1 MRDPGQPSQTS
12 GWLRGV
18 STGSMVRQLLDERA
32 DARLFQS
39 VRGSAGVRQ
48 QRLEYIPTLHSKI
61 KYFSAT
67 PNGGRCR
74 WMPRLLLFPQGTWIV
89 SPVGSATFVSGLH
102 SWSRP

>member
-1 MRDPGQPSQTS
+1 MVTRQPPQTS

-61 KYFSAT
+61 KYFCAT
-67 PNGGRCR
+67 PNGGRCSWIR
-74 WMPRLLLFPQGTWIV
+74 RVCLFPKGGGKVTPVRPAVLV
-89 SPVGSATFVSGLH
+89 S
-102 SWSRP
+102 SRN